1 MMTTIGLYRPGTSV
15 LHRLPAGWKLF
26 AMFAGII
33 GLVALHRPWEIGVA
47 AAIVAAV
54 YVRAGI
60 PARVVLRQLWPLRWL
75 LLIVAVLQVVL
86 SGWQAAVVVC
96 GGLLISMAIATLVT
110 LTTRVTEI
118 LDVCQRLLRPFT
130 RWGLDADR
138 VGLVLA
144 MTIRCIPLVAGIVDE
159 VSQARKARG
168 LGFSVVALVVPVV
181 VRALRSADAMGDAL
195 IARGVDD

>member
-1 MMTTIGLYRPGTSV
+1 MTTIGLYRPGTSV

-195 IARGVDD
+195 IARGIDD